1 MTVRELITALE
12 AIAAEQGDAAPV
24 YYDDPARSPAPI
36 LVQAGWARVDRR
48 GSVRADAPRWLAEAN
63 AQIENGNREVSPCA
77 LIGVPDE
84 DRRKPRIRLKWLT
97 MGDLKMRARKAR
109 ASRAVWGAWDPRSA

>member
-24 YYDDPARSPAPI
+24 YYDDPARNPMPI
-36 LVQAGWARVDRR
+36 RVQAGWARVDRR
-48 GSVRADAPRWLAEAN
+48 GSVRVDAPRWLAEAN
-63 AQIENGNREVSPCA
+63 AQIENGNRKVSPCV

-84 DRRKPRIRLKWLT
+84 DRWKPRIGLRWLT
-97 MGDLKMRARKAR
+97 MGGLKMRAKKAKAR
-109 ASRAVWGAWDPRSA
+109 RVVWGAWDPRGA